1 MRVYLVRHGKA
12 QRPEE
17 AAGDDVRA
25 LVGLGQTQARWL
37 GAGIARMIEREGAG
51 GAGAKPLVVCSSPIV
66 RARQTAE
73 LIAEA
78 LKVPMELSGKLSTAC
93 GLTELFDELDYRA
106 QQASELGGAVMLVG
120 HNPTMEEAAGR
131 LLGKAG
137 LSMGTGE
144 AVVVELPSDW
154 AGEAGV
160 GKLVA
165 HLVMER

>member
-37 GAGIARMIEREGAG
+37 GASIARMIERDGAE
-51 GAGAKPLVVCSSPIV
+51 ARPRVVSSSPIV

-73 LIAEA
+73 IIAEE
-78 LKVPMELSGKLSTAC
+78 LKVTMELSGKLSTVC
-93 GLTELFDELDYRA
+93 GLTELFDELDYRVR
-106 QQASELGGAVMLVG
+106 QAREMGGAVMLVG
-120 HNPTMEEAAGR
+120 HNPTMEDAGAR

-144 AVVVELPSDW
+144 ALVIELPGDW
-154 AGEAGV
+154 AGEVAAGR
-160 GKLVA
+160 LVA
-165 HLVMER
+165 HLAMER